1 LDSDKRYFQSK
12 YFLPKEILIKSNH
25 TVGVSIIAPAFNE
38 DVTIVYNVKSLLSQE
53 YPKFEVVIVNDGS
66 TDTTLEILIE
76 EFSLVKVFFIKKKYQ
91 RNQ

>member
-1 LDSDKRYFQSK
+1 MLN
-12 YFLPKEILIKSNH
+12 P
-25 TVGVSIIAPAFNE
+25 
-38 DVTIVYNVKSLLSQE
+38 LSQE

-76 EFSLVKVFFIKKKYQ
+76 EFSLVKVDFFIKKKYQ